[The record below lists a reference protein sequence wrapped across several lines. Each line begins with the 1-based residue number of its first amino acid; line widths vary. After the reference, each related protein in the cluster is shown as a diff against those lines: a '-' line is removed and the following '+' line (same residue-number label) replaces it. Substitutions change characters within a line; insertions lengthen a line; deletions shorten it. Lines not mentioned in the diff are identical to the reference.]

1 MQRRNLSDR
10 IIKLDRNI
18 RFVGVVNSRGEV
30 IEGGFQHGVQPLL
43 EGTDEQQMYIQSLSN
58 MTMFQNYSDRLGKVR
73 YSITEHEKVTLM
85 TFPLDDGILCV
96 SASPKANINKI
107 RNKVSKVIKERP
119 AAKKRRKSRQNDAK
133 G

>member
-58 MTMFQNYSDRLGKVR
+58 MMMFQNYSNRLGKVR
-73 YSITEHEKVTLM
+73 YSITEHEKVALM

-119 AAKKRRKSRQNDAK
+119 AAKKKNK
-133 G
+133 KPTK

>member
-43 EGTDEQQMYIQSLSN
+43 EGTDEQHMYIQSLSN

-96 SASPKANINKI
+96 SASPKADINKI

-119 AAKKRRKSRQNDAK
+119 GAKKKK
-133 G
+133 KKKPTK

>member
-96 SASPKANINKI
+96 SASPKANISKI
-107 RNKVSKVIKERP
+107 RNKVSKVIKKRP
-119 AAKKRRKSRQNDAK
+119 AAKKKK
-133 G
+133 KKPTK

>member
-43 EGTDEQQMYIQSLSN
+43 EGTDEQHMYIQSLSN

-96 SASPKANINKI
+96 SASPKTNINKI

-119 AAKKRRKSRQNDAK
+119 AAKKKK
-133 G
+133 KKKPTK

>member
-58 MTMFQNYSDRLGKVR
+58 MTMFQNYSDRLGARKGHTHDFSAR
-73 YSITEHEKVTLM
+73 RRH
-85 TFPLDDGILCV
+85 PLCV
-96 SASPKANINKI
+96 GVAQGQHKQDPQQGLEGNQEKTSG
-107 RNKVSKVIKERP
+107 
-119 AAKKRRKSRQNDAK
+119 KKKK
-133 G
+133 KKKPTK

>member
-58 MTMFQNYSDRLGKVR
+58 MTMLQNYSDRLGKVR

-96 SASPKANINKI
+96 SASPKADINKI

-119 AAKKRRKSRQNDAK
+119 AAKKKK
-133 G
+133 KPTK